1 MGRVGLSFLKTGSG
15 YRIAWMDRDG
25 ELRSEVLALDDYG
38 MLSSR
43 REQMGESA
51 LACIGTAPKKH
62 GEGKVAR
69 GVLRS
74 TETINQAAIR
84 S

>member
-1 MGRVGLSFLKTGSG
+1 MLSFLKTGSG
-15 YRIAWMDRDG
+15 CRVAWMDRDR
-25 ELRSEVLALDDYG
+25 ELPPEVLTFDDYG
-38 MLSSR
+38 MLSPL

-51 LACIGTAPKKH
+51 LACTGTAPKKQ

-69 GVLRS
+69 GVLRG
-74 TETINQAAIR
+74 TETIDQAAIR